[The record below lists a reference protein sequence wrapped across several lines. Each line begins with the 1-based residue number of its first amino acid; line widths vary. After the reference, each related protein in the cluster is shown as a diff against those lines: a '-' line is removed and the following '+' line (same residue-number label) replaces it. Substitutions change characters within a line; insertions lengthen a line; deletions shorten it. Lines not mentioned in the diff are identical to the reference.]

1 MAENKNENGTGK
13 VEDATELSNSW
24 LDDEEDDD
32 IVEEEETVYDG
43 SDSNYIQGYGVQTVK
58 ITMAKRITFPKSK
71 VEFIELDFMS
81 KDGKT
86 LREKF
91 MVRGKDGKTFYT
103 KDKIKKQHFG
113 VNKIKSLLKVTDAFN
128 GVPAKKLMASL
139 YGNAELAD
147 VKYEEFGKEK
157 EEEFLVF
164 PDLIGKKVKICITS
178 KKENSQLNS
187 EQDDADD
194 QKYVKQCIKD
204 TKKYIIANKKK
215 RSLKKF
221 DTDEGYVNAYR
232 YFVVTTVSHFC
243 SLDGLFASEI
253 GVDDVPELMQ
263 KFIDANDEGEIFE
276 GRTLI
281 CDDMSESQLKKL
293 GINEYG
299 KRVEPDEDDD
309 DDYEEVDEDEDE
321 EEAPKK
327 KPKAKKESKSDDEDE
342 AEDW

>member
-13 VEDATELSNSW
+13 VEEATELSNAW
-24 LDDEEDDD
+24 LDDEDED
-32 IVEEEETVYDG
+32 IVEDAETVYNG
-43 SDSNYIQGYGVQTVK
+43 NDSNFIQGYGVQTVK
-58 ITMAKRITFPKSK
+58 ITMAKRIVFDKSK

-91 MVRGKDGKTFYT
+91 MVRGKDGKSYYM

-113 VNKIKSLLKVTDAFN
+113 VNKIKSLLKVADVYD

-139 YGNAELAD
+139 YGTAELAD
-147 VKYEEFGKEK
+147 VKYEEYGKEK

-164 PDLIGKKVKICITS
+164 PDLIDVKVKICITS
-178 KKENSQLNS
+178 KKENSQLNV
-187 EQDDADD
+187 EQDDKDD
-194 QKYVKQCIKD
+194 TKYVAQCIKD

-221 DTDEGYVNAYR
+221 DQDEGYVNVYR

-253 GVDDVPELMQ
+253 GADEVPELMQ
-263 KFIDANDEGEIFE
+263 KFLDANEADAIFE

-281 CDDMSESQLKKL
+281 CDDMNDKQLKKL

-299 KRVEPDEDDD
+299 KRVEAEESDD
-309 DDYEEVDEDEDE
+309 DDYDDVEEDDE
-321 EEAPKK
+321 EEEKPKK
-327 KPKAKKESKSDDEDE
+327 KSKAKASDEEEDDED
-342 AEDW
+342 W

>member
-1 MAENKNENGTGK
+1 MNETNGTGK
-13 VEDATELSNSW
+13 VEASEELSNAW
-24 LDDEEDDD
+24 LDDEDED

-43 SDSNYIQGYGVQTVK
+43 SDSNFIQGYGVQVVK

-86 LREKF
+86 MREKF

-113 VNKIKSLLKVTDAFN
+113 VNKIKSLLKVANVFPDT
-128 GVPAKKLMASL
+128 PAKKLMASL

-147 VKYEEFGKEK
+147 VKYEEYGKEK
-157 EEEFLVF
+157 EEEFLIF
-164 PDLIGKKVKICITS
+164 PDLLNVKVKICITS

-187 EQDDADD
+187 EQDDKSD
-194 QKYVKQCIKD
+194 QKYVDQCIKD

-215 RSLKKF
+215 RSLKRF
-221 DTDEGYVNAYR
+221 DVSEGYVNTYR

-253 GVDDVPELMQ
+253 GSDDDAELLQ
-263 KFIDANDEGEIFE
+263 KFIDANEADVIFE

-281 CDDMSESQLKKL
+281 CDDLKESQLKKL

-309 DDYEEVDEDEDE
+309 DDYDDVEEDEDDEEE

-327 KPKAKKESKSDDEDE
+327 KSKAKSDDEDE
-342 AEDW
+342 DEAW

>member
-13 VEDATELSNSW
+13 VEDATELSNAW
-24 LDDEEDDD
+24 LDDEDDD
-32 IVEEEETVYDG
+32 IVEDAETVYDG
-43 SDSNYIQGYGVQTVK
+43 NDSNYIQGYSVQTVK
-58 ITMAKRITFPKSK
+58 VTMAKRITFDKSK
-71 VEFIELDFMS
+71 VEFIELDFIN

-91 MVRGKDGKTFYT
+91 MVRGKDGKTFYM

-113 VNKIKSLLKVTDAFN
+113 VNKIKSLLKVTDTFD

-139 YGNAELAD
+139 YGNAEMAD

-157 EEEFLVF
+157 EEEFLTF
-164 PDLIGKKVKICITS
+164 PDLIGKKVKVCVTS
-178 KKENSQLNS
+178 KKENSQLNA

-221 DTDEGYVNAYR
+221 DNDEGYVNVYR

-243 SLDGLFASEI
+243 SLDGMFASEI
-253 GVDDVPELMQ
+253 GVDEEPELMD
-263 KFIDANDEGEIFE
+263 KFIDANDADVVFE

-299 KRVEPDEDDD
+299 KRVEADEDEDDD
-309 DDYEEVDEDEDE
+309 YEDVEDDDEEEKPKKKSKAKVEDEDEDE
-321 EEAPKK
+321 NW
-327 KPKAKKESKSDDEDE
+327 D
-342 AEDW
+342 

>member
-13 VEDATELSNSW
+13 VEDATELSNAW
-24 LDDEEDDD
+24 LSDEDDD

-43 SDSNYIQGYGVQTVK
+43 SDSNFIQGYGVQTVK

-91 MVRGKDGKTFYT
+91 MVRGKDGKTFYMQ
-103 KDKIKKQHFG
+103 DKIKKQHFG
-113 VNKIKSLLKVTDAFN
+113 VNKIKSLLKVADVYD

-139 YGNAELAD
+139 YGTSELAD
-147 VKYEEFGKEK
+147 VKYEEYGKEK
-157 EEEFLVF
+157 EEEFLIF
-164 PDLIGKKVKICITS
+164 PDLINVKVKICITS
-178 KKENSQLNS
+178 KKENSQLNV
-187 EQDDADD
+187 EQDDKSDE
-194 QKYVKQCIKD
+194 KYVAQCIKD

-221 DTDEGYVNAYR
+221 DQSEGYVNVYR

-243 SLDGLFASEI
+243 SLDGMFASEI
-253 GVDDVPELMQ
+253 GVDEEPELLQ
-263 KFIDANDEGEIFE
+263 KFIDANEADVIFE

-281 CDDMSESQLKKL
+281 CDELNDKQLAKL

-309 DDYEEVDEDEDE
+309 DDYDDVDEDEEEEKPKKKAKAKSSDDEDEDE
-321 EEAPKK
+321 
-327 KPKAKKESKSDDEDE
+327 
-342 AEDW
+342 DW